1 MIPEPADPHKWH
13 AVGCY
18 KACLILDLAELGV
31 ILALNHP
38 MDTGNA
44 DIVVVP
50 FGNPSIDRVERHV
63 HIDGAYL
70 YTENISTF

>member
-1 MIPEPADPHKWH
+1 
-13 AVGCY
+13 
-18 KACLILDLAELGV
+18 
-31 ILALNHP
+31 

-44 DIVVVP
+44 DIVVVA

-70 YTENISTF
+70 YAGNIAAF